1 MVGDVRSSFSVEAQ
15 DPKGGL
21 TYGELRKL
29 LAVLEEHSEA
39 EDDAPI
45 KVKVGWKS
53 QITRIEIG

>member
-1 MVGDVRSSFSVEAQ
+1 MRSSFSIEAEDQ
-15 DPKGGL
+15 KTGL
-21 TYGELRKL
+21 TYGELKKL
-29 LAVLEEHSEA
+29 LAILEEHSEA

>member
-1 MVGDVRSSFSVEAQ
+1 MRSSFSVEAQ